1 MGGMTDRQ
9 RVELQFYK
17 GFGFRYLAKDC
28 YDRVYAFKRK
38 PISEC
43 SVWISRTDEDGDS
56 ELVSNDFEI
65 YKLVKDWD
73 YYNLDKNEPTKII
86 QLLQDK

>member
-1 MGGMTDRQ
+1 MTERQ
-9 RVELQFYK
+9 RAELQFYK

-28 YDRVYAFKRK
+28 YSRVYAFKRK
-38 PISEC
+38 PISDC
-43 SVWISRTDEDGDS
+43 GVWISRTDDDDDC

-73 YYNLDKNEPTKII
+73 YNKSDKNEPTKIS
-86 QLLQDK
+86 QLSRDK